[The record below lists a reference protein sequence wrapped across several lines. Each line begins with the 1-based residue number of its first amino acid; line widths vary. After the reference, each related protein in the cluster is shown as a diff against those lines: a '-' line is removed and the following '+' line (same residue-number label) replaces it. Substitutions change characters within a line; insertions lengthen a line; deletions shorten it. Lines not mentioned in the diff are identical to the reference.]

1 MFNCVN
7 MEISLNKD
15 AAAESISDF
24 LIEKLISY

>member
-1 MFNCVN
+1 